1 MRTHLLLTL
10 LCISLAFASC
20 AKDPFSTR
28 ENELP
33 TSNPGTFIP
42 PTAPQIVLENL
53 RLSYSELVI
62 GNFIQCLDSA
72 FVFTFDFI
80 EVTPG
85 DTAWDFS
92 NEVTLTQKMFSEF
105 NANKATKLI
114 TIQFGSLLDQPDIR
128 LDTTATLIR
137 SYTLS
142 ITDTLGTVKDN
153 FHGIAR
159 FDLVES
165 AFNFWSLRR
174 WEDLHT
180 DTQTNS
186 WAEFKNAYR

>member
-1 MRTHLLLTL
+1 MRFRTL
-10 LCISLAFASC
+10 LILIFAIGAFSSC

-28 ENELP
+28 DNELP
-33 TSNPGTFIP
+33 TSKPGTFIP

-92 NEVTLTQKMFSEF
+92 REVTLTQKMFSEF
-105 NANKATKLI
+105 SANKATRRI
-114 TIQFGSLLDQPDIR
+114 TVQFGLLQDQPDIL
-128 LDTTATLIR
+128 LDTTATVIR

-142 ITDTLGTVKDN
+142 ITDTLGTVQDN

-159 FDLVES
+159 FDLIES
-165 AFNFWSLRR
+165 TFNFWSLRR
-174 WEDLHT
+174 WQDLHA
-180 DTQTNS
+180 DAQTNS

>member
-1 MRTHLLLTL
+1 MRLRFLLTVIIAAL
-10 LCISLAFASC
+10 TVLSC

-28 ENELP
+28 DNEVP
-33 TSNPGTFIP
+33 TTNPGTFIP
-42 PTAPQIVLENL
+42 PTAPQIVIENL

-80 EVTPG
+80 DITPG
-85 DTAWDFS
+85 DTAWDFAY
-92 NEVTLTQKMFSEF
+92 EVTLTQKLFSEF
-105 NANKATKLI
+105 NTNKNTHRIA
-114 TIQFGSLLDQPDIR
+114 IQFGNLIDQPDIL
-128 LDTTATLIR
+128 LDTSATLIR
-137 SYTLS
+137 TYTLS
-142 ITDTLGTVKDN
+142 ITDTLGTVRDN
-153 FHGIAR
+153 FHGVAR
-159 FDLVES
+159 FDLVEN

-180 DTQTNS
+180 DAQTNS

>member
-1 MRTHLLLTL
+1 MKSRLLLLL
-10 LCISLAFASC
+10 LCAAIAVGSC
-20 AKDPFSTR
+20 AKDPFSIR
-28 ENELP
+28 DNELP

-85 DTAWDFS
+85 DTSWGFS

-105 NANKATKLI
+105 SANKATQRI
-114 TIQFGSLLDQPDIR
+114 TIQFGSLLDQPDIL

-142 ITDTLGTVKDN
+142 VTDTLGTVKDN

-159 FDLVES
+159 FDLIES

-180 DTQTNS
+180 DSQTNS

>member
-1 MRTHLLLTL
+1 MKAHLLLIL
-10 LCISLAFASC
+10 LLATIVAGSC

-28 ENELP
+28 DNELP

-85 DTAWDFS
+85 DTAWDFAR
-92 NEVTLTQKMFSEF
+92 EVTLTQKMFSEF
-105 NANKATKLI
+105 NANKATHRI
-114 TIQFGSLLDQPDIR
+114 TIQFGSLLDQPDIL
-128 LDTTATLIR
+128 LDTAATLIR

-142 ITDTLGTVKDN
+142 VTDTLGTVRDN

-174 WEDLHT
+174 WEDLHA